1 MNEFEKSLLA
11 YFTRKQLGKIQCVHA
26 GIAGAGGLGSNCAF
40 NLVRCGFKKMTVC
53 DFDVVETSNLNRQ
66 FYFLDQIG
74 ISKVEALKS
83 NLLRINPDA
92 EITSYQERITAQNA
106 KILFEKCDA
115 VVEAFDQPV
124 DKKMLAEVYADS
136 ERFYVSASGLAGWG
150 NSDEIIVRKISE
162 TFCLIGDGKS
172 GVSQQ
177 SPPCSPRVNIAAAKE
192 ADCVLEWA
200 LRDE

>member
-11 YFTRKQLGKIQCVHA
+11 YFTWKQLGKIQHVHV

-124 DKKMLAEVYADS
+124 DKKMLAEVYAYS

>member
-11 YFTRKQLGKIQCVHA
+11 YFTWKQLGKIQCVHV

-115 VVEAFDQPV
+115 VVEAFDQTV
-124 DKKMLAEVYADS
+124 DKKMLAEVYAYS
-136 ERFYVSASGLAGWG
+136 KQFYVSASGLAGWG

>member
-1 MNEFEKSLLA
+1 MNEFEKSLLM
-11 YFTRKQLGKIQCVHA
+11 YFTREQIDKIRHVHV

-40 NLVRCGFKKMTVC
+40 NLVRCGFNKITVC
-53 DFDVVETSNLNRQ
+53 DFDRVETSNLNRQ
-66 FYFLDQIG
+66 FYFSDQIG

-83 NLLRINPDA
+83 NLLRINPDV
-92 EITSYQERITAQNA
+92 EITAYQERITAQNA
-106 KILFEKCDA
+106 GTLFEKCDA
-115 VVEAFDQPV
+115 VVEAFDQAA
-124 DKKMLAEVYADS
+124 DKKMLAEVYAYS
-136 ERFYVSASGLAGWG
+136 KQFYVSASGLAGWG
-150 NSDEIIVRKISE
+150 NSDGIIVRKISE

-192 ADCVLEWA
+192 ADCVLAWA